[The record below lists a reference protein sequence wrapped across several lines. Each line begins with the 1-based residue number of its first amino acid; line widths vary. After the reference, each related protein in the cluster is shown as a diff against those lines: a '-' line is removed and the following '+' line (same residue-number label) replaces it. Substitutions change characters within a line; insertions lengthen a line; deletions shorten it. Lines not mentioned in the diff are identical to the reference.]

1 MKRIREYHI
10 ESYWAAEAGRREKRA
25 EFKEKVLD
33 RIPLV
38 ALLALEAVIAY
49 GIINLAFEV
58 I

>member
-10 ESYWAAEAGRREKRA
+10 ESYWAAEAVRREKRA

-33 RIPLV
+33 RIPLL

>member
-10 ESYWAAEAGRREKRA
+10 ESYWAAEAVRREKRA

-33 RIPLV
+33 RIPLGV
-38 ALLALEAVIAY
+38 LVALEAVITW
-49 GIINLAFEV
+49 GIMALAFEV

>member
-10 ESYWAAEAGRREKRA
+10 ESYWAAEAVRREKRA

-33 RIPLV
+33 KLV
-38 ALLALEAVIAY
+38 VAAFIALEAFITIEFIKLV
-49 GIINLAFEV
+49 FEV

>member
-10 ESYWAAEAGRREKRA
+10 ESYWAAEAVRREKRA
-25 EFKEKVLD
+25 EFKEKALD

-49 GIINLAFEV
+49 GIINLAFGV